1 MCFFFNLQVSELEG
15 QTGDGE
21 KVSELED
28 EVTTLNERVH
38 ALQRDNNYK
47 DQVMLATWED
57 YVMFLYSTDL
67 KYIEYETFLVLGFFR
82 VSWTTILIS
91 LTIFCF
97 YTALTASISS
107 VTDKAAHHM
116 ASGSFNTLVCL
127 PVMSCNCL

>member
-1 MCFFFNLQVSELEG
+1 VFFFNLQVSELEG

-47 DQVMLATWED
+47 DQVMLANGED

-67 KYIEYETFLVLGFFR
+67 KYIEYETFLVLGF
-82 VSWTTILIS
+82 
-91 LTIFCF
+91 
-97 YTALTASISS
+97 
-107 VTDKAAHHM
+107 HE
-116 ASGSFNTLVCL
+116 L
-127 PVMSCNCL
+127 PY